1 MLQPQPVGSIPDDT
15 LNAAKAA
22 IPGGNTCIKLRDRLG
37 TIFHDSL
44 FEPLFSKRGQPAA
57 APWRLALVTIMQ
69 FAEGLSD
76 RDAAEAVRTRIDW
89 KYLLGLQLS
98 DPGFDYSILSR
109 FRDRLI
115 EGHAEI
121 LLLERLLEECKS
133 LGLVRAG
140 GDARTDSTHI
150 LGSIRR
156 MNRSELVGET
166 LRAALNVLSNVD
178 PKWVAANVDA
188 SWYLKYGR
196 RFGYPREALSQ
207 DALVAAAE
215 GIGRDGMVLLK
226 RIWHDDAHR
235 YLRSLPAIETLRGCW
250 IAQFWTDNDVLRWR
264 HAGNLPPAP
273 LRIDSPYDIE
283 ARYCVKRTTEWSA
296 TKFISLNFAHRARPT

>member
-1 MLQPQPVGSIPDDT
+1 
-15 LNAAKAA
+15 
-22 IPGGNTCIKLRDRLG
+22 
-37 TIFHDSL
+37 
-44 FEPLFSKRGQPAA
+44 
-57 APWRLALVTIMQ
+57 MQ

-196 RFGYPREALSQ
+196 RFG
-207 DALVAAAE
+207 
-215 GIGRDGMVLLK
+215 
-226 RIWHDDAHR
+226 
-235 YLRSLPAIETLRGCW
+235 
-250 IAQFWTDNDVLRWR
+250 
-264 HAGNLPPAP
+264 
-273 LRIDSPYDIE
+273 
-283 ARYCVKRTTEWSA
+283 
-296 TKFISLNFAHRARPT
+296 